1 MLSARVAQPAR
12 TAHAV
17 DAIISLF
24 IWLYPLPLR
33 GRSFSAVE
41 QIAKELLDRLQV
53 LRASDWRQ
61 NQTRAGVH
69 SEITFKLNELPE
81 QTWQL
86 AATKPRHPAQR
97 LPSDGHEPN
106 TKRLGIAWS
115 VEWIGAAGMLPRALP
130 EEKCGRRFM
139 RSTTGRTPR
148 SRETMPRRTT
158 HSSG

>member
-115 VEWIGAAGMLPRALP
+115 VEWIGAAGDAPTRTAGGKMWAALHALDNGEDP
-130 EEKCGRRFM
+130 KVAGDYAEEDYPF
-139 RSTTGRTPR
+139 
-148 SRETMPRRTT
+148 
-158 HSSG
+158 